1 MTFLIEGRAVGEK
14 NPTYFIADIG
24 ANHDGRLDRALKLI
38 KLAAEAGANAAKFQ
52 NFHADR
58 IVSRRG
64 FARLGSTAH
73 QAAWKKSVYETY
85 EDAEVAEEWTSLLR
99 EACTSAGIAYFT
111 SPYDFES
118 VDLVDRFVDAFK
130 IGSGDITYT
139 EMLRY
144 IARKGKP
151 ILLATGASSLADV
164 IDAVAVIREATLAG
178 TPMCLMQCNTNYTGS
193 IENFQHVNL
202 RVLQTY
208 GVLFPDAVLGLSDHT
223 PGHATALG
231 AVALGARV
239 IEKHFTD
246 DNSRPGPDH
255 AFAMTPAAWREM
267 VERTRELESALGD
280 TCKVVEENNGSRRS
294 SSGAPCAPRE
304 RSRRAR

>member
-1 MTFLIEGRAVGEK
+1 
-14 NPTYFIADIG
+14 
-24 ANHDGRLDRALKLI
+24 
-38 KLAAEAGANAAKFQ
+38 
-52 NFHADR
+52 
-58 IVSRRG
+58 
-64 FARLGSTAH
+64 
-73 QAAWKKSVYETY
+73 
-85 EDAEVAEEWTSLLR
+85 
-99 EACTSAGIAYFT
+99 
-111 SPYDFES
+111 
-118 VDLVDRFVDAFK
+118 
-130 IGSGDITYT
+130 
-139 EMLRY
+139 
-144 IARKGKP
+144 
-151 ILLATGASSLADV
+151 
-164 IDAVAVIREATLAG
+164 
-178 TPMCLMQCNTNYTGS
+178 MQCNTNYTGS

-280 TCKVVEENNGSRRS
+280 TCKVVEENERQSAVVQRRALRATRKIAAGEVIDTEAIAALRPCPPGGIPPNERFLVD
-294 SSGAPCAPRE
+294 GALAARDYEAGDLFAYDDWLRTE
-304 RSRRAR
+304 RS